1 MWTWWAS
8 LTFLSLAIKIFPL
21 YAAACTAG
29 WCLPPWNT
37 LGINLLQKQIAD
49 SEICAPAQ
57 ALAPLLPGADVC
69 PWLGTP
75 FVFWQ
80 IKTSLLP
87 QWKENFN
94 EVLGDLLHSPLKCK
108 FTQGWRL
115 FWKSGSKKVM
125 PLSRRWRKQPVGYV
139 KMPVPLINIDWV
151 CSEENAYIMCCGW
164 GDVEIQAGIIRQ
176 VSVRAVVTV
185 VFLFGF

>member
-49 SEICAPAQ
+49 SEICTPAQ
-57 ALAPLLPGADVC
+57 ALTPLLPGADVC

-80 IKTSLLP
+80 IKTCLLP

-125 PLSRRWRKQPVGYV
+125 PLSRRWRKQPVGYI

-164 GDVEIQAGIIRQ
+164 GDFEIQAGIIRQ